1 MKEEK
6 VSVIIVDY
14 LKEKVYFTK
23 IPKSEVWDLETK
35 TPPAIWGKRI
45 SKVKDLAE
53 ILNKNINEFK
63 IEVNGG

>member
-23 IPKSEVWDLETK
+23 IPKSEVC
-35 TPPAIWGKRI
+35 
-45 SKVKDLAE
+45 
-53 ILNKNINEFK
+53 
-63 IEVNGG
+63 